1 MKPTHLSE
9 PAMDL
14 RARWLGAVLAG
25 LAATAV
31 AHAQTDPAPLGR
43 QYSVTRPDGARR
55 TVVELPDGEEKTVS
69 LPSAADSNE
78 PKGAA
83 KPITLSPADPPIPE
97 PCTVCPKPPYLHVLP
112 AWAEFECLNLWFRNS
127 ALPALV
133 TGGSFAN
140 PIPGA
145 LGQPNTRVLFGGR
158 MDTDAVTGVRL
169 RIGGNFAHSPF
180 GWEAGGFLT
189 EPQEVVGLFT
199 SDGSAVLAR
208 PFYDAFL
215 LTPNS
220 FALAD
225 PAGLAGV
232 ATAQSRTSLWGLEL
246 NATADLDKCGTD
258 VAFVGYRFLQLED
271 ELTVTG
277 QYEVAG
283 ASLAFLNGATLP
295 PGTIGTLEDRV
306 RVRTQFHGAQVGW
319 KHHEEYGRFGLD
331 ARASIAVGLGRQ
343 RVVIEGTTVA
353 AGPDGTVTVAPSGL
367 LAQPSNIGA
376 FERDRLAVV
385 PEASVRAS
393 YLVGPG
399 IRVFIGY
406 DFLYWASVVRAADQ
420 LDRAVDTRQMATSA
434 FFTGVRGIRPVPVLR
449 DTAFWAHGLTL
460 GVHVEY

>member
-1 MKPTHLSE
+1 MNTGSSSE

-14 RARWLGAVLAG
+14 RARWFGAVLAG
-25 LAATAV
+25 LVATAV
-31 AHAQTDPAPLGR
+31 TFAQSDPAPLGS

-55 TVVELPDGEEKTVS
+55 TVVEVPDAEEKPVA
-69 LPSAADSNE
+69 LPPAAEQSE

-83 KPITLSPADPPIPE
+83 KPIALLPADPPTPE
-97 PCTVCPKPPYLHVLP
+97 SCTACPKPPHLHVLP
-112 AWAEFECLNLWFRNS
+112 VWAEFECLNWWFRNS
-127 ALPALV
+127 AVPALV
-133 TGGSFAN
+133 TGGSFAD

-158 MDTDAVTGVRL
+158 MDTDCVTGVRL
-169 RIGGNFAHSPF
+169 RIGSNLAHSLF

-189 EPQEVVGLFT
+189 EPQEKIGEFS

-208 PFYDAFL
+208 PFYDAVL

-220 FALAD
+220 FSLAD

-232 ATAQSRTSLWGLEL
+232 ATAQSRTTLWGLEL
-246 NATADLDKCGTD
+246 NATAALDQCSN
-258 VAFVGYRFLQLED
+258 VAFVGYRFLQLDD
-271 ELTVTG
+271 ELTVTS

-283 ASLAFLNGATLP
+283 PSLAFLNGATLP
-295 PGTIGTLEDRV
+295 LGTIGTIEDRV
-306 RVRTQFHGAQVGW
+306 RTRTQFHGAQVGW
-319 KHHEEYGRFGLD
+319 KYHEDYGRFGLD
-331 ARASIAVGLGRQ
+331 ARASVAVGLARQ

-353 AGPDGTVTVAPSGL
+353 AGPDGTVAVAASGL

-376 FERDRLAVV
+376 YERDRLAVV

-399 IRVFIGY
+399 IRLFIGY
-406 DFLYWASVVRAADQ
+406 DFLYWASVVRAGDQ
-420 LDRAVDTRQMATSA
+420 LDPAVDTRQQATSA
-434 FFTGVRGIRPVPVLR
+434 FFTGIRGVRPVPVLR
-449 DTAFWAHGLTL
+449 DTAFWAHGITL